1 MHSLWISI
9 FLSLCLASVSLPLN
23 SVAHDGG
30 ETGNTSDCNSV
41 PYPFGAPGVAR
52 EGFEVVCTSTATGKA
67 INHKPSGNLTQGN
80 LNPSLQLPTG
90 EYLIQN
96 ISLQGQVSI
105 FTGPIYQQC
114 NYSGDETLTH
124 GTGWLNLTGT
134 PFTLSKNDTTFVVIG
149 CDDVVMIEGVAGVS
163 NGGGKNFRSGGCV
176 AFCSNSSSRIDGSC
190 SGLGCCQM
198 PLPGDL
204 KSFELNLYKVQ
215 NTGVD
220 PLRNCSAA
228 FFTTHNEFSFK
239 TAYFDEYFSTSV
251 GDYVAVLNWA
261 IGDKSCE
268 EAEKDVNSFA
278 CKENSRC
285 YDSLTGAGYLC
296 NCSQGYDGNPY
307 AQGGCSDVDE
317 CQDPGLNPCSGHC
330 INIEGGVRCGCPS
343 GMIGDGRKEG
353 SGCSKT
359 SKKASPLNVIL
370 GICLCLVFVLAMA
383 SFYIFSRLQRRKLVK
398 MRSEFFRQNG
408 GWLLQQ
414 RLASQGIDS
423 TTKIFTAEELQRATD
438 NYSENRILGQGGYGT
453 VYKGVLSNAQV
464 VAIKIS
470 KLIDENQVEQFV
482 NEITILSQ
490 INHRN
495 VVRLLG
501 CCLETQVPLLVYE
514 FISNGTLSEH
524 IHSQNCLTWEDR
536 LRISRET
543 VRAIAYLHSAASFP
557 VIHRDIKS
565 SNILLDENYTAKV
578 SDFGASRSVPF
589 DQTHVTTLV
598 QGTLGYLDPEYFHTS
613 QLTEKSDVYSF
624 GVVLAELLT
633 GQKPIS
639 FARPE
644 ECRNLATYF
653 ASLVDEGRLIQA
665 TEPRLLKEA
674 KFDELHCVAH
684 IARRCINVKGEERP
698 TMKEVALELEG
709 LTKPVKKKFNDE
721 NIQQKEGL
729 IEEAGSTS
737 TISGVSKSSRQYS
750 LEREMLSINE
760 HIDC

>member
-1 MHSLWISI
+1 MHPLWLSI
-9 FLSLCLASVSLPLN
+9 FLSLCFTSVSLQLN
-23 SVAHDGG
+23 SVAHDRG
-30 ETGNTSDCNSV
+30 ETGNTSDCKSV
-41 PYPFGAPGVAR
+41 PLPFGAPGVALK
-52 EGFEVVCTSTATGKA
+52 GFEVICTSTRT
-67 INHKPSGNLTQGN
+67 GN

-105 FTGPIYQQC
+105 FTGPIYRQC
-114 NYSGDETLTH
+114 NYSGDETPTRR
-124 GTGWLNLTGT
+124 TGWLNLTGT
-134 PFTLSKNDTTFVVIG
+134 PFTLSKNYTTFVVIG
-149 CDDVVMIEGVAGVS
+149 CENVVMIEGVAGVS
-163 NGGGKNFRSGGCV
+163 NDGGQNFRSRGCV
-176 AFCSNSSSRIDGSC
+176 TFCSNSSGRIDGSC

-204 KSFELNLYKVQ
+204 KSFELNLYKIP
-215 NTGVD
+215 NMGVD

-228 FFTTHNEFSFK
+228 FFTTHNEFSFR
-239 TAYFDEYFSTSV
+239 TSSFDEYFSASV
-251 GDYVAVLNWA
+251 GRDSVAVLNWA

-285 YDSLTGAGYLC
+285 YDSPTGAGYLC

-317 CQDPGLNPCSGHC
+317 CQDPGLNPCSEHC

-353 SGCSKT
+353 SGCSKM

-370 GICLCLVFVLAMA
+370 GTCLCLVFILAMA
-383 SFYIFSRLQRRKLVK
+383 SFYTFSRRQRSKLVT

-408 GWLLQQ
+408 GQLLQE

-453 VYKGVLSNAQV
+453 VYKGVLSNEQV
-464 VAIKIS
+464 VAIKRS
-470 KLIDENQVEQFV
+470 KLIDENQVEFV

-524 IHSQNCLTWEDR
+524 IHSQNCLAWEDR

-543 VRAIAYLHSAASFP
+543 ACAIAYLHSAASFP

-565 SNILLDENYTAKV
+565 TNILLDENYIAKV

-589 DQTHVTTLV
+589 NQTHVTTLV

-639 FARPE
+639 FGRPE

-653 ASLVDEGRLIQA
+653 ASLVDEGRVIQA
-665 TEPRLLKEA
+665 IEPRHLKEA
-674 KFDELHCVAH
+674 KLDELHFVAH
-684 IARRCINVKGEERP
+684 LARRCVNVKGEERP
-698 TMKEVALELEG
+698 TMKEVAFELEG
-709 LTKPVKKKFNDE
+709 LTKPGKKKLNDE
-721 NIQQKEGL
+721 NIQQKEGM

-737 TISGVSKSSRQYS
+737 TISGVSESSRQYS
-750 LEREMLSINE
+750 LEHEMLSINK
-760 HIDC
+760 HGR